1 MPLRGGGGGR
11 RPNGKCHLKFPFW
24 LSAPVP
30 YTKWKCVGRLRRQ
43 QQYDDHDDDN
53 NNEEGDNSNDDDDNN
68 NEEDDNSNDDDDS
81 EAEAVDHAW
90 EKAAVDQLELRHK
103 LTPTADSKYQRNY
116 QPAYMDRWRGR
127 PNEEEILSNAKH
139 SPSPVPLLAAHC
151 NLSWKFLDKFW
162 SRMQVQDVG

>member
-1 MPLRGGGGGR
+1 MP
-11 RPNGKCHLKFPFW
+11 
-24 LSAPVP
+24 
-30 YTKWKCVGRLRRQ
+30 RRQ

-53 NNEEGDNSNDDDDNN
+53 NNEEDDNSNEEDDNN

-116 QPAYMDRWRGR
+116 QPAYMDSMKRKTQGGGD
-127 PNEEEILSNAKH
+127 S
-139 SPSPVPLLAAHC
+139 
-151 NLSWKFLDKFW
+151 
-162 SRMQVQDVG
+162 